1 MSARA
6 RHRMLVPEVV
16 QTSAMDCGPASLKA
30 LLEGFGIPVSYG
42 RLREACQT
50 EVDGTSID
58 ALEEVARRIG
68 LDATQRIVP
77 EDHLALPE
85 SHALPAIVVVQLPG
99 GLTHFVVVWR
109 VHLLGG
115 PFDRRGLVQIMD
127 PAGGRRWV
135 SLQRFQRE
143 LYRHVVPV
151 PASAWREHAAAPD
164 GGFAAPLRRR
174 LAALGFEG
182 DCAPLRAAEADPT
195 CAGLAALDAA
205 VRMTTALVVAGAVDR
220 GAAARQM
227 VAALAEEAARSFG
240 EPATDGGWVV
250 PRSYWSTWPA
260 PDDDD
265 GEPRVYIAGAVVV
278 SIAGL
283 LPHAPRHGREAVASS
298 EGPLPVEV
306 VEALRGEATPPLRGL
321 LRLLRE
327 DGALVPA
334 ALLAATLVAA
344 AAAVGEAV
352 LFRALFDLARRLG
365 GGDHRG
371 WALAAVV
378 LFLATIFALELPL
391 QRSLQRVG
399 RQLENRLRVAF
410 LRKVPRLGDRYFS
423 SRTVSDM
430 TERSHA
436 VHQLRAL
443 PALSA
448 QLLRACAA
456 LALTTLGLA
465 WVAPGLAVPAVLA
478 AALSIVIPLA
488 AQPPLAEME
497 LRFRAHG
504 GALARFYLDALL
516 GVTAVRTHGAER
528 AIRREHEALM
538 VSWVGAA
545 RSLLRAS
552 VTLEGAEAL
561 VGLGLATA
569 LLVGPFADPA
579 RAGSVL
585 LVAYWALAI
594 PALGAEVSQLARQ
607 YPDHRNV
614 ALRLLEPLD
623 APEDDTAT
631 PGPLASDVPGVAL
644 HFEGVTLRA
653 AGRDVL
659 VDVEL
664 SVAPGEHVAIVGASG
679 AGKSSLVGALLGWY
693 APSAGVVRVDGE
705 ALVGPR
711 LAALRLQTVWIDP
724 SVHLWNRSL
733 LENLSYGG
741 AQSAQDFAGALRDA
755 DLRGVLERLPD
766 GLQTSLGEGGARVS
780 GGEGQRVRVGR
791 GLLRATPRLVVLDEP
806 LRGLDRGQRGAM
818 LDALR
823 ARWHAATLL
832 CVTHDVRETL
842 RFARVLVVDQG
853 RIVEDGDPS
862 ELAAREDSRYRA
874 LLDAEDRLRAERW
887 GDPAWRRWRMGE
899 GVLAEAPR

>member
-1 MSARA
+1 MSAR
-6 RHRMLVPEVV
+6 RHLLVPEVV

-58 ALEEVARRIG
+58 ALEDVARRIG
-68 LDATQRIVP
+68 LNATQRIVP

-85 SHALPAIVVVQLPG
+85 SLALPAIVVVQIPG

-127 PAGGRRWV
+127 PAGGRRWM
-135 SLQRFQRE
+135 SLRRLHRE
-143 LYRHVVPV
+143 LYRHRVTV

-164 GGFAAPLRRR
+164 GGFAAALRRR
-174 LAALGFEG
+174 LACLGFA
-182 DCAPLRAAEADPT
+182 DDSAPLRAALADPS

-205 VRMTTALVVAGAVDR
+205 ARMVTALASAGAIDR
-220 GAAARQM
+220 GAGARRM
-227 VAALAEEAARSFG
+227 VAALADEAARCFADPS
-240 EPATDGGWVV
+240 PDAPW
-250 PRSYWSTWPA
+250 PIARSYWSALPA
-260 PDDDD
+260 PLDED
-265 GEPRVYIAGAVVV
+265 GAPQVELAGAVVV
-278 SIAGL
+278 SVDGL
-283 LPHAPRHGREAVASS
+283 LPHAPVGGRAGVASS
-298 EGPLPVEV
+298 EGALPTEV
-306 VEALRGEATPPLRGL
+306 VEALRGEVTPPLRGL

-327 DGALVPA
+327 DGALLPA

-344 AAAVGEAV
+344 ATAVGEAV

-365 GGDHRG
+365 GGDRRG

-378 LFLATIFALELPL
+378 LFLVTVFALELPL

-443 PALSA
+443 PPLAA
-448 QLLRACAA
+448 QLLRACAS
-456 LALTTLGLA
+456 LALTALGLV
-465 WVAPGLAVPAVLA
+465 WVAPGMAVPAVLA
-478 AALSIVIPLA
+478 AVVSVAIPLA
-488 AQPPLAEME
+488 AQPPLAELE

-552 VTLEGAEAL
+552 VTLEAAEAL
-561 VGLGLATA
+561 VGLGLAAA
-569 LLVGPFADPA
+569 LLAGPFADPA

-631 PGPLASDVPGVAL
+631 PGPPATAAQGAAL
-644 HFEGVTLRA
+644 RFEGVTVRA
-653 AGRDVL
+653 AGRVVL
-659 VDVEL
+659 VDVDL
-664 SVAPGEHVAIVGASG
+664 AVAPGEHVAIVGASG
-679 AGKSSLVGALLGWY
+679 AGKSSFVGALLGWH

-705 ALVGPR
+705 VLDGPR

-724 SVHLWNRSL
+724 SVQLWNRSL
-733 LENLSYGG
+733 LENLRYGA
-741 AQSAQDFAGALRDA
+741 AQGPQDFAGALRDA

-791 GLLRATPRLVVLDEP
+791 GLLREAPRLVVLDEP
-806 LRGLDRGQRGAM
+806 LRGLDRGRRASM
-818 LDALR
+818 LEALR
-823 ARWHAATLL
+823 ARWRSATLL

-842 RFARVLVVDQG
+842 GFARVLVVDRG
-853 RIVEDGDPS
+853 RVVEDGDPTQ
-862 ELAAREDSRYRA
+862 LAAREGSRYRA

-887 GDPAWRRWRMGE
+887 GDPAWRRWRMVE